1 MKKIILLITIVSPFA
16 NADMDNICSVG
27 SQRNADGVGAKI
39 IELNCE
45 RNNILVW
52 VDGRDFEQMQE
63 KGTIARFCRFDRTI
77 HTTNMGGTCVL
88 YSKSG
93 RNINGKPITR

>member
-27 SQRNADGVGAKI
+27 SQRNADGVSAKI

-52 VDGRDFEQMQE
+52 VDGRDLN
-63 KGTIARFCRFDRTI
+63 KCRRKELLLDFVDSI
-77 HTTNMGGTCVL
+77 EL
-88 YSKSG
+88 YIQLIWAELVSFTANLEETSMA
-93 RNINGKPITR
+93 NQ